1 MQVDWHSDNRRNQK
15 EFAIVNIPQ
24 TAECFHDDCIK
35 NLAYNLKK
43 CLPSIMLLANMRLTY
58 DPLVIIMTP
67 EIQPQ
72 RTELLNLISQ
82 IKSRVVDKVGASVSF
97 PIPQFILIGKQSV
110 GKSRLVESFA
120 GETFN
125 FVSGTLGSRRPTVL
139 EFRNNPNMSSPIWQ
153 ILDPKT
159 HQWRTHPISEVM
171 VIVGDAHQSLGTTV
185 SREPVY
191 VRVESPYCVDM
202 QIVDLPGFRDF
213 ALDKAKQDLADQIEV
228 LVTQFMSD
236 SRNIL
241 LCVEEAGDAANM
253 ATLARCK
260 RLDPQHRRTILI
272 RNKLDKYYK
281 DLTNEN
287 VNDWL
292 KGYGDLPEHLE
303 KFSFTL
309 PHWKEGS
316 EPPKSFT
323 EMRDD
328 ANLQDISELR
338 SKGAKPN
345 FLTQVGFNNFAK
357 YMENKI
363 ETVFYTSLGPSMVA
377 LRELANTYK
386 TQFEQAKQE
395 FNDTNPDNIVH
406 SIRSAGQ
413 SFAHALNHVMNGQVP
428 SQCNRMTLEEELRLF
443 DQNMMIHYDDS
454 FDLLPTPDFRD
465 LDDYITYLRE
475 EARLPAFDLPING
488 GAQYTRLKH
497 ECEVYF
503 RFSEI
508 CVEVSKRDVLQAR
521 GISIGQVSWQ
531 DVVLKLLTNE
541 GQPQV
546 RRKVN
551 YVAKRI
557 EWFFSL
563 QKETVIEFME
573 SIKGS
578 PDEHLYS
585 QLFTRRVQL
594 IKENQLARD
603 LLFNK
608 YDMYLD
614 KQRSLFIELFNN
626 TLQSTFQYPWALI
639 KASSWSVGELNR
651 KIAQNDDNP
660 EDGEIA
666 RGDESEETSPP
677 EDDWMAD
684 MSLPSFQ
691 DTRERIPKEMSHRS
705 TIEKLLQ
712 EMVNEIPIDNNHVDE
727 AVEKVQALMITV
739 FRAIRNLICDQLELF
754 ADSFFQLPMSRHL
767 EGEMMDVQLSESDL
781 ARFSGLRDGKK
792 EELDRVSELLDN
804 VTWCVGAV
812 EKFGAK
818 RSR

>member
-1 MQVDWHSDNRRNQK
+1 MAPTEVS
-15 EFAIVNIPQ
+15 
-24 TAECFHDDCIK
+24 
-35 NLAYNLKK
+35 
-43 CLPSIMLLANMRLTY
+43 
-58 DPLVIIMTP
+58 P
-67 EIQPQ
+67 E
-72 RTELLNLISQ
+72 RTELLNLVSQ

-139 EFRNNPNMSSPIWQ
+139 EFRNNPNLPSAIWQ
-153 ILDPKT
+153 ILDSKT
-159 HQWRTHPISEVM
+159 HQWKTHPIDDVM
-171 VIVGDAHQSLGTTV
+171 MIVGNAHQSLGSSVT
-185 SREPVY
+185 RDPVY

-213 ALDKAKQDLADQIEV
+213 ALDKAKQDLADQIET
-228 LVTQFMSD
+228 LVFQFMND
-236 SRNIL
+236 PRNIM

-260 RLDPQHRRTILI
+260 RLDPDHRRTILI

-287 VNDWL
+287 CNDWL
-292 KGYGDLPEHLE
+292 KGYGDLPENLE
-303 KFSFTL
+303 KFSLTL

-316 EPPKSFT
+316 VAPKSFI
-323 EMRDD
+323 ELRHD
-328 ANLQDISELR
+328 AAEEDLTELR
-338 SKGAKPN
+338 SKGAKET
-345 FLTQVGFNNFAK
+345 FLTRVGFNHFAK
-357 YMENKI
+357 FMENKI
-363 ETVFYTSLGPSMVA
+363 ENVFYTSLGPSMVK
-377 LRELANTYK
+377 LRELKDQYK
-386 TQFEQAKQE
+386 AQYAQADQE
-395 FNDTNPDNIVH
+395 FRDTDPENIVH

-413 SFAHALNHVMNGQVP
+413 SFAHALNHVMHGLVP
-428 SQCNRMTLEEELRLF
+428 SVANRMTLEEELRLF
-443 DQNMMIHYDDS
+443 DNFMTVHYDDS

-465 LDDYITYLRE
+465 LDDYIAYLGE
-475 EARLPAFDLPING
+475 EARIPAFNLPLNG

-531 DVVLKLLTNE
+531 DVVLKLLANE

-546 RRKVN
+546 KRKIN

-557 EWFFSL
+557 EWFFAL
-563 QKETVIEFME
+563 QKDTIIEFMDT
-573 SIKGS
+573 IKGS

-594 IKENQLARD
+594 IKENQLAQD
-603 LLFNK
+603 LLFRK
-608 YDMYLD
+608 YDDYLA
-614 KQRSLFIELFNN
+614 KQRLLFIELFNN

-639 KASSWSVGELNR
+639 KASSWAYSDLEKNVMKQRHEGDPERVHEGDHPQDDDECRNPTVNDEEAWMGEM
-651 KIAQNDDNP
+651 
-660 EDGEIA
+660 
-666 RGDESEETSPP
+666 T
-677 EDDWMAD
+677 
-684 MSLPSFQ
+684 LPSFT
-691 DTRERIPKEMSHRS
+691 DTVARIPKEMSHRS

-712 EMVNEIPIDNNHVDE
+712 ELVNEIPIDNSHVDD

-754 ADSFFQLPMSRHL
+754 ADSFFQLPMNRHL
-767 EGEMMDVQLSESDL
+767 EGEMMDVKLSESDI
-781 ARFSGLRDGKK
+781 ANFRGMREGKS
-792 EELDRVSELLDN
+792 EELERVQSILEN
-804 VTWCVGAV
+804 VSWCIV
-812 EKFGAK
+812 EVERFGGR
-818 RSR
+818 RSRF

>member
-1 MQVDWHSDNRRNQK
+1 MSN
-15 EFAIVNIPQ
+15 AS
-24 TAECFHDDCIK
+24 
-35 NLAYNLKK
+35 
-43 CLPSIMLLANMRLTY
+43 PSA
-58 DPLVIIMTP
+58 DKA
-67 EIQPQ
+67 
-72 RTELLNLISQ
+72 ELLNLISL
-82 IKSRVVDKVGASVSF
+82 IKARVADKLGTSVDF

-120 GETFN
+120 GEQFN

-139 EFRNNPNMSSPIWQ
+139 EFRNNVSLSAPIWQ
-153 ILDPKT
+153 IMEPRT
-159 HQWRTHPISEVM
+159 HQWKTLPVSELMLV
-171 VIVGDAHQSLGTTV
+171 VGNAHQSLGASV

-213 ALDKAKQDLADQIEV
+213 ALDKSKQDLADQIEL
-228 LVTQFMSD
+228 LVGQFMAD
-236 SRNIL
+236 PRNIM

-260 RLDPQHRRTILI
+260 RVDPEHRRTILI

-281 DLTNEN
+281 DLSPEN
-287 VNDWL
+287 VNEWL
-292 KGYGDLPEHLE
+292 RGFGDLPEKLD
-303 KFSFTL
+303 KYSLTL

-316 EPPKSFT
+316 EAPAPFMELRQT
-323 EMRDD
+323 AAETDV
-328 ANLQDISELR
+328 SELR
-338 SKGAKPN
+338 SRGAKEGY
-345 FLTQVGFNNFAK
+345 LGKVGFEAFSK
-357 YMENKI
+357 FMEKKI
-363 ETVFYTSLGPSMVA
+363 ETVFLASLAPMTNKLNELQAQWTDTHAVAVQEYT
-377 LRELANTYK
+377 
-386 TQFEQAKQE
+386 
-395 FNDTNPDNIVH
+395 DTDPECILH
-406 SIRSAGQ
+406 TIRSAGQ
-413 SFAHALNHVMNGQVP
+413 SFAHALNHVMNGLVINQT
-428 SQCNRMTLEEELRLF
+428 NRLTLEQELGMF
-443 DQNMMIHYDDS
+443 SNFVSVHGEDDH
-454 FDLLPTPDFRD
+454 FEILPTRDFKD
-465 LDDYITYLRE
+465 LNDYVAYLRE
-475 EARLPAFDLPING
+475 DARIPAFDLPLNG

-557 EWFFSL
+557 EWFFQL
-563 QKETVIEFME
+563 QKECVIDFMD

-585 QLFTRRVQL
+585 QLFARRVQL

-603 LLFNK
+603 LLFSK
-608 YDMYLD
+608 YDAFLVH
-614 KQRSLFIELFNN
+614 QRNLFVELFNN

-639 KASSWSVGELNR
+639 KASSWTFAELDRYVEQGENT
-651 KIAQNDDNP
+651 QQE
-660 EDGEIA
+660 ED
-666 RGDESEETSPP
+666 EEDLMSRDPF
-677 EDDWMAD
+677 AD
-684 MSLPSFQ
+684 MTLPCFD
-691 DTRERIPKEMSHRS
+691 DTKARIPKELSQRS
-705 TIEKLLQ
+705 SVEKLLQ
-712 EMVNEIPIDNNHVDE
+712 EMVNEIPIDNSHVDE

-767 EGEMMDVQLSESDL
+767 EGAMMDVKLTEQEM
-781 ARFSGLRDGKK
+781 ARFEGLRSVREEDVKK
-792 EELDRVSELLDN
+792 SSDMLDHLQACL
-804 VTWCVGAV
+804 GAIAQ
-812 EKFGAK
+812 FNK
-818 RSR
+818 RRFR

>member
-1 MQVDWHSDNRRNQK
+1 MSN
-15 EFAIVNIPQ
+15 AS
-24 TAECFHDDCIK
+24 
-35 NLAYNLKK
+35 
-43 CLPSIMLLANMRLTY
+43 PSA
-58 DPLVIIMTP
+58 DKA
-67 EIQPQ
+67 
-72 RTELLNLISQ
+72 ELLNLISL
-82 IKSRVVDKVGASVSF
+82 IKARVADKLGTSVDF

-120 GETFN
+120 GEQFN

-139 EFRNNPNMSSPIWQ
+139 EFRNNVSLSAPIWQ
-153 ILDPKT
+153 IMEPRT
-159 HQWRTHPISEVM
+159 HQWKTLPVSELMLV
-171 VIVGDAHQSLGTTV
+171 VGNAHQSLGASV

-213 ALDKAKQDLADQIEV
+213 ALDKSKQDLADQIEL
-228 LVTQFMSD
+228 LVGQFMAD
-236 SRNIL
+236 PRNIM

-260 RLDPQHRRTILI
+260 RVDPEHRRTILI

-281 DLTNEN
+281 DLSPEN
-287 VNDWL
+287 VNEWL
-292 KGYGDLPEHLE
+292 RGFGDLPEKLD
-303 KFSFTL
+303 KYSLTL

-316 EPPKSFT
+316 EAPAPFMELRQT
-323 EMRDD
+323 AAETDV
-328 ANLQDISELR
+328 SELR
-338 SKGAKPN
+338 SRGAKEGY
-345 FLTQVGFNNFAK
+345 LGKVGFEAFSK
-357 YMENKI
+357 FMEKKI
-363 ETVFYTSLGPSMVA
+363 ETVFLASLAPMTNKLNELQAQWTDTHAVAVQEYT
-377 LRELANTYK
+377 
-386 TQFEQAKQE
+386 
-395 FNDTNPDNIVH
+395 DTDPECILH
-406 SIRSAGQ
+406 TIRSAGQ
-413 SFAHALNHVMNGQVP
+413 SFAHALNHVMNGLVINQT
-428 SQCNRMTLEEELRLF
+428 NRLTLEQELGMF
-443 DQNMMIHYDDS
+443 SNFVSVHGEDDH
-454 FDLLPTPDFRD
+454 FEILPTRDFKD
-465 LDDYITYLRE
+465 LNDYVAYLRE
-475 EARLPAFDLPING
+475 DARIPAFDLPLNG

-557 EWFFSL
+557 EWFFQL
-563 QKETVIEFME
+563 QKECVIDFMD

-585 QLFTRRVQL
+585 QLFARRVQL

-603 LLFNK
+603 LLFSK
-608 YDMYLD
+608 YDAFLVH
-614 KQRSLFIELFNN
+614 QRNLFVELFNN

-639 KASSWSVGELNR
+639 KASSWTFAELDRYVEQGENT
-651 KIAQNDDNP
+651 QEE
-660 EDGEIA
+660 ED
-666 RGDESEETSPP
+666 EEDLMSRDPF
-677 EDDWMAD
+677 AD
-684 MSLPSFQ
+684 MTLPCFD
-691 DTRERIPKEMSHRS
+691 DTKARIPKELSQRS
-705 TIEKLLQ
+705 SVEKLLQ
-712 EMVNEIPIDNNHVDE
+712 EMVNEIPIDNSHVDE

-767 EGEMMDVQLSESDL
+767 EGAMMDVKLTEQEM
-781 ARFSGLRDGKK
+781 ARFEGLRSVREEDVKK
-792 EELDRVSELLDN
+792 SSDMLDHLQACL
-804 VTWCVGAV
+804 GAIAQ
-812 EKFGAK
+812 FNK
-818 RSR
+818 RRFR

>member
-1 MQVDWHSDNRRNQK
+1 MRPS
-15 EFAIVNIPQ
+15 
-24 TAECFHDDCIK
+24 
-35 NLAYNLKK
+35 NLEIAFLM
-43 CLPSIMLLANMRLTY
+43 STG
-58 DPLVIIMTP
+58 VSP
-67 EIQPQ
+67 E

-82 IKSRVVDKVGASVSF
+82 IKSRVVDKVGTSVSF

-153 ILDPKT
+153 ILDART
-159 HQWRTHPISEVM
+159 HQWKTHPIAEVM
-171 VIVGDAHQSLGTTV
+171 EIVGNAHQSLGASV

-213 ALDKAKQDLADQIEV
+213 ALDKSKQDLADQIET

-236 SRNIL
+236 PRNIM

-260 RLDPQHRRTILI
+260 RLDPNHRRTILI
-272 RNKLDKYYK
+272 RNKLDKYYR

-303 KFSFTL
+303 KFSLTL

-316 EPPKSFT
+316 EPPQSFM
-323 EMRDD
+323 EMRRD
-328 ANLQDISELR
+328 ANECDLSELS
-338 SKGAKPN
+338 SKGAKPP
-345 FLTQVGFNNFAK
+345 FLKQVGFNNFAK

-363 ETVFYTSLGPSMVA
+363 ESVFYSSLGPSMVK
-377 LRELANTYK
+377 LRELVDSYK
-386 TQFEQAKQE
+386 GQFEQATQE
-395 FNDTNPDNIVH
+395 FNDTDPQHLVH

-413 SFAHALNHVMNGQVP
+413 SFSHALNFVMNGQV
-428 SQCNRMTLEEELRLF
+428 SSKSNRVTLGDELDMFHQYMT
-443 DQNMMIHYDDS
+443 IHDDDS
-454 FDLLPTPDFRD
+454 FDLLPTADFRD
-465 LDDYITYLRE
+465 LNDYITYLRE
-475 EARLPAFDLPING
+475 EARIPAFDLPLNG

-546 RRKVN
+546 KRKVN

-557 EWFFSL
+557 EWFFGL
-563 QKETVIEFME
+563 QKENVIEFME

-603 LLFNK
+603 LLFAK
-608 YDMYLD
+608 YDAYLD
-614 KQRSLFIELFNN
+614 KQRKLFIELFNN

-639 KASSWSVGELNR
+639 KASSWAITDLEQR
-651 KIAQNDDNP
+651 TT
-660 EDGEIA
+660 EDGDD
-666 RGDESEETSPP
+666 DEEEKNDENQSP
-677 EDDWMAD
+677 ENNEEDWMAD
-684 MSLPSFQ
+684 MALPSFQ

-712 EMVNEIPIDNNHVDE
+712 EMVNEIPIDNSHVDE

-754 ADSFFQLPMSRHL
+754 SDSFFQLPMSRHL
-767 EGEMMDVQLSESDL
+767 EGEMMDVQLSESDVL
-781 ARFSGLRDGKK
+781 RFTGMRDSKK
-792 EELDRVSELLDN
+792 DN
-804 VTWCVGAV
+804 MDAMGEMVENLNWCVGAV
-812 EKFGAK
+812 EKFGT
-818 RSR
+818 RRNR